1 MSFANQ
7 LIDLTDINC
16 QEIEKLPQMRQMLAG
31 DFSEEQYVR
40 FMKDL
45 YPIVLH
51 FCPTMATAAG
61 RCAQQYD
68 LVKIYLYDHIHEEK
82 GHEKIVLEDLS
93 SFDIAPEKVI
103 ESPVRE
109 PVQAMVAFNYYSSLV
124 GNPCSVLGMI
134 YVLEIISSVY
144 SGKVAQAVSRSLG
157 RHASQGFVFLHSHSA
172 VDVEHMT
179 KLRHLFQTIQSP
191 DIFSDL
197 MKSVKMNFY
206 LFSQILNNKNCG

>member
-7 LIDLTDINC
+7 LIELTDINC
-16 QEIEKLPQMRQMLAG
+16 QEIEKIPKIRQMLAG
-31 DFSEEQYVR
+31 GFSEEQYVN

-45 YPIVLH
+45 YPIVSH
-51 FCPTMATAAG
+51 FCPTMAMAAG
-61 RCAQQYD
+61 RCANQYD
-68 LVKIYLYDHIHEEK
+68 LVRLYLYDHIHEEK
-82 GHEKIVLEDLS
+82 GHEKIVLEDLAT
-93 SFDIAPEKVI
+93 FDVAPEEII

-144 SGKVAQAVSRSLG
+144 AGKVAQAVSKSLG
-157 RHASQGFVFLHSHSA
+157 RHVSQGFVFLHSHSS
-172 VDVEHMT
+172 VDMEHMT

-191 DIFSDL
+191 EIFSEL
-197 MKSVKMNFY
+197 MRSVTMNFY
-206 LFSQILNNKNCG
+206 LFCQVLKSEK